1 MKMRIKDGL
10 PVEETAIVS
19 EEDKAEA
26 EGLIESDG
34 ERDCDD
40 A

>member
-19 EEDKAEA
+19 EEDKAECGA
-26 EGLIESDG
+26 HPRRWRTRL
-34 ERDCDD
+34 
-40 A
+40 